1 MTIDAAKID
10 AFARLMNE
18 KIEYGDTRARKAY
31 ISSIVDAVEVDNRA
45 VRIIGSKDLL
55 HAAIAGKQTANRN
68 VRGFVRKWRA
78 GRDSNP

>member
-1 MTIDAAKID
+1 MTIDPIKID

-18 KIEYGDTRARKAY
+18 KFESGDIRARKAY
-31 ISSIVDAVEVDNRA
+31 ISSIVNAVEVGDRA
-45 VRIIGSKDLL
+45 IRIIGSKDLL
-55 HAAIAGKQTANRN
+55 QAAIAGRESAKCN